1 LEELDLEFAG
11 CNQDRRGRLCIHF
24 RTVPAPDGPG
34 TQEVKNADL
43 QKEDF
48 MHTQVELGSNPQG
61 DIPRPAATFPE
72 SLMIANA
79 PGSAVAVLGTAPS
92 AMNHRLEEI
101 VRELLIELGVDVHDQ
116 HFRRTPARVAR
127 LYRELTQ
134 GYRVQPVEILTTF
147 TSNHH
152 ELIVVS
158 DINFYSLCPHHLL
171 IYRGKMHFG
180 YVPDGRI
187 VGLSK
192 IPRLIQGMAARLV
205 VQEDLVSE
213 IADTFM
219 AQVKPLGCVVRATG
233 RHDCVAVR
241 GVKCHEAAMTT
252 VALRG
257 VFQEK
262 SSLTEEFHQILSASG
277 RS

>member
-1 LEELDLEFAG
+1 MILESEIQKNRNVALLLQEGAQPDRLESIVGELMTELGLDL
-11 CNQDRRGRLCIHF
+11 
-24 RTVPAPDGPG
+24 T
-34 TQEVKNADL
+34 
-43 QKEDF
+43 
-48 MHTQVELGSNPQG
+48 
-61 DIPRPAATFPE
+61 
-72 SLMIANA
+72 
-79 PGSAVAVLGTAPS
+79 
-92 AMNHRLEEI
+92 
-101 VRELLIELGVDVHDQ
+101 DQ
-116 HFRRTPARVAR
+116 HFRGTPARVAR
-127 LYRELTQ
+127 LYRELTRGQ
-134 GYRVQPVEILTTF
+134 RADPAQILKTF
-147 TSNHH
+147 YSKHN

-192 IPRLIQGMAARLV
+192 IPRLIQTMASRPI

-219 AQVKPLGCVVRATG
+219 SVVKPLGCVARATG

-241 GVKCHEAAMTT
+241 GVKCHEARMTT

-257 VFQEK
+257 LFREK
-262 SSLTEEFHQILSASG
+262 PSLAEEFHQVLAKAD
-277 RS
+277 R

>member
-1 LEELDLEFAG
+1 
-11 CNQDRRGRLCIHF
+11 
-24 RTVPAPDGPG
+24 
-34 TQEVKNADL
+34 
-43 QKEDF
+43 
-48 MHTQVELGSNPQG
+48 MHPEVELTSKAQSE
-61 DIPRPAATFPE
+61 IPHPTASFPD
-72 SLMIANA
+72 SLMITNT
-79 PGSAVAVLGTAPS
+79 PGSPVEAWGTAHS
-92 AMNHRLEEI
+92 AKNHRVEEI
-101 VRELLIELGVDVHDQ
+101 VRELLFELGVDIHDQ
-116 HFRRTPARVAR
+116 HFRGTPARVAR

-134 GYRVQPVEILTTF
+134 GYKVQSAEILTTF

-180 YVPDGRI
+180 YVPDGKI

-192 IPRLIQGMAARLV
+192 IPRLIQGMAARLI

-219 AQVKPLGCVVRATG
+219 AHVKPLGCVVRATG

-241 GVKCHEAAMTT
+241 GVKCHEAAMAT

-262 SSLTEEFHQILSASG
+262 SSLTEEFHQILSANA
-277 RS
+277 RA

>member
-1 LEELDLEFAG
+1 ML
-11 CNQDRRGRLCIHF
+11 
-24 RTVPAPDGPG
+24 T
-34 TQEVKNADL
+34 EV
-43 QKEDF
+43 E
-48 MHTQVELGSNPQG
+48 VRSNGQSEISCPT
-61 DIPRPAATFPE
+61 ASLPE
-72 SLMIANA
+72 SLRITSASDESREA
-79 PGSAVAVLGTAPS
+79 WGSAPS
-92 AMNHRLEEI
+92 AKNQRLEEI
-101 VRELLIELGVDVHDQ
+101 IREMLFELGVDTHDQ

-134 GYRVQPVEILTTF
+134 GYRIRPAEVLTTF
-147 TSNHH
+147 ASNHH
-152 ELIVVS
+152 ELIVIS

-180 YVPDGRI
+180 YVPDGKI

-192 IPRLIQGMAARLV
+192 IPRLIQGMAARLI

-213 IADTFM
+213 ISDTFM
-219 AQVKPLGCVVRATG
+219 AHVKPLGCVVRATG

-241 GVKCHEAAMTT
+241 GVRCHEAAMTT

-257 VFQEK
+257 LFREK

>member
-1 LEELDLEFAG
+1 MHAEAELTLNAQSEIPCPKVSFPDALMIT
-11 CNQDRRGRLCIHF
+11 N
-24 RTVPAPDGPG
+24 APDKSPEVWG
-34 TQEVKNADL
+34 TPN
-43 QKEDF
+43 
-48 MHTQVELGSNPQG
+48 
-61 DIPRPAATFPE
+61 
-72 SLMIANA
+72 
-79 PGSAVAVLGTAPS
+79 SAK
-92 AMNHRLEEI
+92 NHRLEGI
-101 VRELLIELGVDVHDQ
+101 VRELLIELGVDINDR

-134 GYRVQPVEILTTF
+134 GYKIRPPEVLTTF
-147 TSNHH
+147 ASNHH

-192 IPRLIQGMAARLV
+192 IPRLIQGLAARLI

-257 VFQEK
+257 AFQEK
-262 SSLTEEFHQILSASG
+262 PSLTEEFHQILSASAT
-277 RS
+277 S

>member
-1 LEELDLEFAG
+1 MILESEVQKNRNIALLLE
-11 CNQDRRGRLCIHF
+11 DRAR
-24 RTVPAPDGPG
+24 PD
-34 TQEVKNADL
+34 
-43 QKEDF
+43 
-48 MHTQVELGSNPQG
+48 
-61 DIPRPAATFPE
+61 
-72 SLMIANA
+72 
-79 PGSAVAVLGTAPS
+79 
-92 AMNHRLEEI
+92 RLESI
-101 VRELLIELGVDVHDQ
+101 VRELITELGMDLNDQ
-116 HFRRTPARVAR
+116 HFRGTPTRVAR
-127 LYRELTQ
+127 LYRELTR
-134 GYRVQPVEILTTF
+134 GHRADPAAILKTF
-147 TSNHH
+147 HSKHS

-192 IPRLIQGMAARLV
+192 IPRLIQTMASRPI

-219 AQVKPLGCVVRATG
+219 SVVKPLGCVARATG

-241 GVKCHEAAMTT
+241 GVKCHEAQMTT

-257 VFQEK
+257 VFREK
-262 SSLTEEFHQILSASG
+262 SSLVEEFHQVLT
-277 RS
+277 RVDN

>member
-1 LEELDLEFAG
+1 VE
-11 CNQDRRGRLCIHF
+11 NF
-24 RTVPAPDGPG
+24 RVKKEVFVPTAEI
-34 TQEVKNADL
+34 TSNA
-43 QKEDF
+43 
-48 MHTQVELGSNPQG
+48 QG
-61 DIPRPAATFPE
+61 EMPPPTAVFPE
-72 SLMIANA
+72 SMIVANPNEYPLPA
-79 PGSAVAVLGTAPS
+79 SSAAGSEKR
-92 AMNHRLEEI
+92 HRLEAI
-101 VRELLIELGVDVHDQ
+101 INELLIELGVDIHDQ
-116 HFRRTPARVAR
+116 HFRRTPTRVAK

-134 GYRVQPVEILTTF
+134 GYRIRPAEILTTF
-147 TSNHH
+147 ASNHQ

-171 IYRGKMHFG
+171 IYRGKVLFG
-180 YVPDGRI
+180 YVPDGKI

-192 IPRLIQGMAARLV
+192 IPRLIQGMAARLI

-219 AQVKPLGCVVRATG
+219 AQVEPLGCVVKATG

-257 VFQEK
+257 IFREK
-262 SSLTEEFHQILSASG
+262 PSITEEFHQVLSA
-277 RS
+277 RER

>member
-1 LEELDLEFAG
+1 LNLTVHQEEKLV
-11 CNQDRRGRLCIHF
+11 
-24 RTVPAPDGPG
+24 RTELQAKPD
-34 TQEVKNADL
+34 TQSGIA
-43 QKEDF
+43 
-48 MHTQVELGSNPQG
+48 
-61 DIPRPAATFPE
+61 RPAAPFPE
-72 SLMIANA
+72 SLMIPNGKTSSA
-79 PGSAVAVLGTAPS
+79 PVWGDVRSEK
-92 AMNHRLEEI
+92 MQRLESI
-101 VRELLIELGVDVHDQ
+101 FRQLLEELGVDIHDQ

-127 LYRELTQ
+127 LYRDLTQ
-134 GYRVQPVEILTTF
+134 GYKIKPAEILTTF
-147 TSNHH
+147 ASNHH

-171 IYRGKMHFG
+171 IYRGKVHFG
-180 YVPDGRI
+180 YVPDGKI

-192 IPRLIQGMAARLV
+192 IPRLIQALAARLI

-219 AQVKPLGCVVRATG
+219 AEVKPMGCVVRATG

-257 VFQEK
+257 VFKEK

-277 RS
+277 RP